1 MDRTNAM
8 TIEETAYSLYYGLKI
23 LLGHSYTDQD
33 FHHIMNAVRA
43 YEATYL
49 KPYTESLKDDQG

>member
-1 MDRTNAM
+1 M

-49 KPYTESLKDDQG
+49 KPYTESLKDDEG

>member
-1 MDRTNAM
+1 M
-8 TIEETAYSLYYGLKI
+8 TIEEMAYSLYYGIRILK
-23 LLGHSYTDQD
+23 GGYYTDQD
-33 FHHIMNAVRA
+33 YHHVMNTIRE